1 MMMRGLLLSARGG
14 LARLGVDGPGSLIGH
29 PHQQLSNPL
38 VGVDH
43 LHEVA
48 HRGLSPGEPGEG
60 PGHGRAH
67 PKRIRDGRHGRG
79 LVPDGD
85 WKSLSRARPYRPV
98 TLLSQNNGADA
109 KPVVDLNSHC
119 DAVHLTFKIPIHQH
133 QVGLMLGG
141 CEDGL
146 LPRSHRPDEHVL
158 KRVEDVCKAE
168 DLNRV
173 SMCDQD
179 AQRQAP
185 LACWP
190 LGATW
195 LEIDYSTLTRP

>member
-1 MMMRGLLLSARGG
+1 MCVTERRIVVEKSQAVM
-14 LARLGVDGPGSLIGH
+14 VF
-29 PHQQLSNPL
+29 
-38 VGVDH
+38 
-43 LHEVA
+43 
-48 HRGLSPGEPGEG
+48 
-60 PGHGRAH
+60 RAH

-79 LVPDGD
+79 LVQGGD

-109 KPVVDLNSHC
+109 KPVVDLNSRC
-119 DAVHLTFKIPIHQH
+119 DAVHLTFQIPIHQH

-185 LACWP
+185 LACRP

-195 LEIDYSTLTRP
+195 LEVDYSTLTHP